1 MLCHGKMKLSKNV
14 RKFTFQL
21 DEARMFGPDIFFLL
35 NS

>member
-1 MLCHGKMKLSKNV
+1 MMCQGKMKLSKN
-14 RKFTFQL
+14 FTFQL